1 MGLLPEPTR
10 YITDRL
16 ISIDISVP
24 PLDTVLTVPLNG
36 RKFLYFLNQFF
47 PLTTWGV
54 STVPVALRSFI
65 HHFYPAYN
73 STLNDFV
80 DASKNKKTILK
91 KETTTNAAAVMK
103 ENNNNNERS
112 LSFSFPIV
120 ENDDLQSNINYLLAT
135 TSSLAESIPNNLDL
149 ARLLRMVLQQNTN
162 NTTNNNNT
170 TTDLN
175 NNQFDSA
182 ATTTMSS
189 NSIVEYSSIGKAGI
203 IPQIVSNI
211 VAIFVTGFVK
221 YVIIPFQE

>member
-1 MGLLPEPTR
+1 MG
-10 YITDRL
+10 
-16 ISIDISVP
+16 
-24 PLDTVLTVPLNG
+24 
-36 RKFLYFLNQFF
+36 
-47 PLTTWGV
+47 
-54 STVPVALRSFI
+54 
-65 HHFYPAYN
+65 
-73 STLNDFV
+73 
-80 DASKNKKTILK
+80 SKNKKTILK

-112 LSFSFPIV
+112 SSFSFPIV

-162 NTTNNNNT
+162 NTT
-170 TTDLN
+170 TDLN

-182 ATTTMSS
+182 ATTTVSS
-189 NSIVEYSSIGKAGI
+189 NSIVEYSSIGKARI

-211 VAIFVTGFVK
+211 VAIFVTSFVK